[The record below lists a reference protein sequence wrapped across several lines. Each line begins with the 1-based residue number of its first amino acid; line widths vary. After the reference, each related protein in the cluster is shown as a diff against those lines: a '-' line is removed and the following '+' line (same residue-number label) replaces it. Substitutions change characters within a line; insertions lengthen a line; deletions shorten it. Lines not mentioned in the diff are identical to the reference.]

1 MTFKWKYTPS
11 FLIIKLQLLQ
21 TAPLPPTLPISPTM
35 PVSFAS
41 ASDKQSTSQNPS
53 DVRSTGTAGAASLEA
68 INYLQENEIGT
79 RTRIGASSDGVV
91 PALQSQQPA
100 MPSGN
105 APSER
110 QLTKDEAD
118 RLYEEN
124 IEDEYAKREGG
135 AWFFWDSG
143 K

>member
-1 MTFKWKYTPS
+1 
-11 FLIIKLQLLQ
+11 
-21 TAPLPPTLPISPTM
+21 M

-41 ASDKQSTSQNPS
+41 PSDKQPPSQNPTE
-53 DVRSTGTAGAASLEA
+53 VRPTGSAGAASLEA
-68 INYLQENEIGT
+68 IAYLQQNEIGT

-91 PALQSQQPA
+91 APPHSDQPA
-100 MPSGN
+100 AVGSGN
-105 APSER
+105 APSAR

-135 AWFFWDSG
+135 A
-143 K
+143 

>member
-1 MTFKWKYTPS
+1 
-11 FLIIKLQLLQ
+11 
-21 TAPLPPTLPISPTM
+21 M
-35 PVSFAS
+35 PVSFTS
-41 ASDKQSTSQNPS
+41 ASDKQPLSQNPPE
-53 DVRSTGTAGAASLEA
+53 VRSTGSAGAASLEA
-68 INYLQENEIGT
+68 INYLQQNEIGT

-91 PALQSQQPA
+91 AAPHSQQPA

-105 APSER
+105 ASSAR

-135 AWFFWDSG
+135 A
-143 K
+143 